1 MKINWNEAI
10 VKPWGYIKKYR
21 FLWGLGILAALTEG
35 GFGGYSGSGSSW
47 SGGDQDFE
55 NFGNT
60 VGGWISQHYLEIG
73 IVLAGLFLISLVVL
87 YISYCARAG
96 LIYSVN
102 SLESDKTEV
111 NFGKAFAAG
120 QKYFWRFLGLALL
133 IALIVFAIIV
143 VMFAVIAGL
152 IALVVALSLWFLLL
166 IIPVGIAV
174 FFGFIVLAAYINAM
188 MNLAYRQIVI
198 KNNRI
203 IEAIRETRK
212 LIAANFSKVIIAYL
226 IQLAVGTVVGL
237 ALIVALMFI
246 GGVLLLIGVGIYFL
260 AKWTGVWIYASIA
273 VLVLIA
279 GILVISGATNAYI
292 SAFWTVVYRRLVESS

>member
-1 MKINWNEAI
+1 
-10 VKPWGYIKKYR
+10 
-21 FLWGLGILAALTEG
+21 
-35 GFGGYSGSGSSW
+35 
-47 SGGDQDFE
+47 
-55 NFGNT
+55 
-60 VGGWISQHYLEIG
+60 
-73 IVLAGLFLISLVVL
+73 
-87 YISYCARAG
+87 
-96 LIYSVN
+96 
-102 SLESDKTEV
+102 
-111 NFGKAFAAG
+111 
-120 QKYFWRFLGLALL
+120 
-133 IALIVFAIIV
+133 
-143 VMFAVIAGL
+143 MFAVIAGL